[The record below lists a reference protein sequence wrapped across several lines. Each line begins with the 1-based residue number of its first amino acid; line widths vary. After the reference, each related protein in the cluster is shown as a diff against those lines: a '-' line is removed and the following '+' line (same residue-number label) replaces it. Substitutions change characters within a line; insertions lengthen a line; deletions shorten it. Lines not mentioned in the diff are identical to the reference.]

1 MEKILAV
8 RDCLKTILSGCRE
21 CKALPTAKTFLQN
34 LIEENNQDS
43 NIDLEDALIE
53 FAKLHVEQALKEASE
68 KARVQMGESYM
79 REQITIHPHSLVD
92 TVIIT
97 ADAESILNSYSLD
110 NIK

>member
-1 MEKILAV
+1 MEKIIKA
-8 RDCLKTILSGCRE
+8 RDLLEPTYILEGNPTIDQVSILM
-21 CKALPTAKTFLQN
+21 K
-34 LIEENNQDS
+34 
-43 NIDLEDALIE
+43 E
-53 FAKLHVEQALKEASE
+53 FAKMHVEAALKEASE

-79 REQITIHPHSLVD
+79 REQIIIHPNSLVD